1 MLPPIERTADRC
13 YNQRR
18 GQLRSRRSVR
28 LDPQALARKI
38 VDIASDKQ
46 AADVV
51 MLDLHDVSLI
61 ADYFVI
67 CNGTSDRQTKSISD
81 GIVETLAKDEKLK
94 PRRTEGVPDSGWVL
108 LDYGGVVVHI
118 FSPEMRDFYRL
129 EKIWSMAVPVLRIA

>member
-1 MLPPIERTADRC
+1 
-13 YNQRR
+13 
-18 GQLRSRRSVR
+18 
-28 LDPQALARKI
+28 
-38 VDIASDKQ
+38 
-46 AADVV
+46 

-67 CNGTSDRQTKSISD
+67 CNGTSERQIKSISD

-94 PRRTEGVPDSGWVL
+94 PRRTEGKPDSGWML

-129 EKIWSMAVPVLRIA
+129 EKLWSTAVPVLRIA